1 MSREVAPIYEKSRL
15 FTQAAE
21 ILVEMKR
28 IELLAS

>member
-1 MSREVAPIYEKSRL
+1 MTGSIFRYEKSRL
-15 FTQAAE
+15 FVQAAE

>member
-1 MSREVAPIYEKSRL
+1 MLSKLRYEKSRL

>member
-1 MSREVAPIYEKSRL
+1 MISRRRYEKSRL
-15 FTQAAE
+15 CVQAAE

>member
-1 MSREVAPIYEKSRL
+1 MLRRGYEKSRL
-15 FTQAAE
+15 STQAAE